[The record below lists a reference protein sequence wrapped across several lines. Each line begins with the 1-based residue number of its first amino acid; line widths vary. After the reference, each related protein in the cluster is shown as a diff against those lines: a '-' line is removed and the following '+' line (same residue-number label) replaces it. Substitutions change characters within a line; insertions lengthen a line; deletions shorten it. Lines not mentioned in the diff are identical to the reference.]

1 MAKSSLQKLK
11 ILYLMKALIERTDER
26 HPLSVKD
33 IMNLLEEYGIVVERK
48 TVYDDIETLKT
59 FGLDIVSRR
68 QKPTGY
74 YLGSRTFELPEL
86 KLLVDA
92 VQSSRFITPKKSR
105 ELIKKLES
113 LTSVYEGKGLE
124 RQVFLNNYVKAINES
139 VYYNIDKI
147 HEALSN
153 DKQLTFQYYEW
164 TLSKEIKLKK
174 DGARYRISPWG
185 LLWKD
190 DNYYLIAIDEKS
202 GVVKNYRVDKM
213 LKIQVEEEQ
222 RNGAELFENFN
233 VAQFAARTF
242 GMFGGREEKLT
253 MEFEN
258 HFVGTVIDRFGQDV
272 ILCKKDE
279 EHFLA
284 FVSVNISSHFFAWL
298 AGLGSG
304 VKIVSPANVQKEYIR
319 FLKKALD
326 CYKNK

>member
-11 ILYLMKALIERTDER
+11 ILYLMKALIERTDEN
-26 HPLSVKD
+26 HPMTVKD

-92 VQSSRFITPKKSR
+92 VQSSRFITLKKSR

-113 LTSVYEGKGLE
+113 LTSIYEGKGLE
-124 RQVFLNNYVKAINES
+124 RQVFVNNYVKAVNES

-164 TLSKEIKLKK
+164 TVSKEIKLKK

-202 GVVKNYRVDKM
+202 GVVKHYRVDKM
-213 LKIQVEEEQ
+213 LKIQVEKEQ

-233 VAQFAARTF
+233 VAQFAAKTF

-304 VKIVSPANVQKEYIR
+304 VKILSPTNVQKEYIR

>member
-11 ILYLMKALIERTDER
+11 ILYLMKAFMEKTDEN
-26 HPLSVKD
+26 HPMTVKD

-86 KLLVDA
+86 RLLVDA
-92 VQSSRFITPKKSR
+92 VQSSRFITPKKSH

-113 LTSVYEGKGLE
+113 LTSIYEGKGLE
-124 RQVFLNNYVKAINES
+124 RQVFVNNYVKTVNES

-153 DKQLTFQYYEW
+153 DKQITFQYYEW
-164 TLSKEIKLKK
+164 SLSKEIKLKK

-202 GVVKNYRVDKM
+202 GVVKHYRVDKM

-233 VAQFAARTF
+233 VAQFAAKTF

-284 FVSVNISSHFFAWL
+284 FVSVNISSHFFAWI
-298 AGLGSG
+298 AGLGTG

-326 CYKNK
+326 CYKK

>member
-11 ILYLMKALIERTDER
+11 ILYLMKALIERTDEN
-26 HPLSVKD
+26 HPMTVKD

-92 VQSSRFITPKKSR
+92 VQSSRFITLKKSR

-113 LTSVYEGKGLE
+113 LTSIYEGKGLE
-124 RQVFLNNYVKAINES
+124 RQVFVNNYVKAVNES

-185 LLWKD
+185 LL
-190 DNYYLIAIDEKS
+190 
-202 GVVKNYRVDKM
+202 
-213 LKIQVEEEQ
+213 
-222 RNGAELFENFN
+222 
-233 VAQFAARTF
+233 
-242 GMFGGREEKLT
+242 
-253 MEFEN
+253 
-258 HFVGTVIDRFGQDV
+258 
-272 ILCKKDE
+272 
-279 EHFLA
+279 
-284 FVSVNISSHFFAWL
+284 
-298 AGLGSG
+298 
-304 VKIVSPANVQKEYIR
+304 
-319 FLKKALD
+319 
-326 CYKNK
+326 

>member
-11 ILYLMKALIERTDER
+11 ILYLMKALIERTDEN
-26 HPLSVKD
+26 HPMTVKD

-92 VQSSRFITPKKSR
+92 VQSSRFITLKKSR

-113 LTSVYEGKGLE
+113 LTSIYEGKGLE
-124 RQVFLNNYVKAINES
+124 RQVFVNNYVKAVNES

-202 GVVKNYRVDKM
+202 GVVKHYRVDKM
-213 LKIQVEEEQ
+213 LKIQVEKEQ

-233 VAQFAARTF
+233 VAQFAAKTF

-304 VKIVSPANVQKEYIR
+304 VKILSPTNVQKEYIR